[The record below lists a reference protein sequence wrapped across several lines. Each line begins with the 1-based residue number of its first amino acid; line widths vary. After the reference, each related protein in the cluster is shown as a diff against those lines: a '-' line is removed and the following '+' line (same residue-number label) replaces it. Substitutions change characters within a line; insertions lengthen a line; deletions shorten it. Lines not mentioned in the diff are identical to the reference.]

1 MKKQMGIL
9 FILGVILS
17 ACIIG
22 CGEKKD
28 TTKDTIVIG
37 TAGCYPPMESID
49 VKTNQLI
56 GFDIDLMN
64 AVCAEAGLHPEYK
77 VIAFDGLI
85 PALQSKEIDV
95 IACGLTITQQRK
107 EVIAFSDPYF
117 QSGDSLMYWDDQT
130 VNSPEDL
137 SGKSVGVQANSSTH
151 YALEKV
157 SKKLETEG
165 KASIELQMFKTMSD
179 AIAALQIKGVQAIAI
194 DYPMAADYMNTNPDS
209 HFKVNLPFASCDF
222 GMGLRKDAAELVNK
236 INKGLSAIR
245 ENGDY
250 DKLLAKYFSK

>member
-1 MKKQMGIL
+1 MKKQLGVL

-17 ACIIG
+17 VCIVG
-22 CGEKKD
+22 CGEKKNNAEN
-28 TTKDTIVIG
+28 TIVIG

-49 VKTNQLI
+49 VKTNTLI

-64 AVCAEAGLHPEYK
+64 AVCAEVGIHPEYK

-95 IACGLTITQQRK
+95 IACGLTITEKRK

-137 SGKSVGVQANSSTH
+137 SGKGVGVQANSSTH

-157 SKKLETEG
+157 STKLENEG
-165 KASIELQMFKTMSD
+165 KASIQLKMFKTMSD

-194 DYPMAADYMNTNPDS
+194 DYPMAIDYMNNNPTS
-209 HFKVNLPFASCDF
+209 KFKVNSPFASCDF
-222 GMGLRKDAAELVNK
+222 GMGLRKDDTGLVSK
-236 INKGLSAIR
+236 INKGLSAIKA
-245 ENGDY
+245 NGGY